1 MSLSLSLFVGWGLLN
16 QWDFFLG
23 GVGLSEGWEL
33 FPGRRQVKLS
43 VFLSQLDRLLNNT
56 LQLIVIAD
64 LKHRHTLNVSDA
76 SVASNTLSNLVVSGE
91 WEVFPQGVSL
101 EPIVCQDPS
110 QVGVVGEKDAVHV
123 PDLPLVPVGGGK
135 ERRQRVH
142 RCQLV
147 RVSLDTNA
155 GVVP

>member
-64 LKHRHTLNVSDA
+64 L
-76 SVASNTLSNLVVSGE
+76 VVSGE

-147 RVSLDTNA
+147 SVSLDTNA